1 MTYRLI
7 DLFAGPGGLGEGFA
21 SLDKGKK
28 FSIGV
33 SAEME
38 SSAHKTLTL
47 RSLFRQLKKDG
58 DNKGLQAY
66 YDYCNTAVAPHPEIA
81 LLEKWKCA
89 GQEAQL
95 LELGQPRD
103 NDYLDEI
110 LKKENLS
117 GEQVVVIG
125 GPPCQAYSLMGRAK
139 NMGTVGYVPEEDKR
153 HYLYK
158 QYLRIL
164 DKAKPAAFVMENVK
178 GILSSRVGGRQVF
191 HDILT
196 DLTDPSKAMSNK
208 TGIRYTIH
216 SLVVPMKFESG
227 MDPSTIDAHDFIVRT
242 DQYGLPQARHRVI
255 LLGIREEMEYE
266 GQHLLQPSNKLFVE
280 DAIKELPALRS
291 RLSRE
296 DDPVR
301 WRETVLRLGQDLAND
316 AAQLGDK
323 EMSRWLKNA
332 TASVKSM
339 SELDIG
345 DQRYKKGAYS
355 PNKTPYT
362 DWVRDDNLDVWLNH
376 QARSHMDSDL
386 GRYLYAAAFA
396 NEYGRSPKGHGEF
409 TLKGLAPD
417 HANWKTGKF
426 ADRFRVQRYGYPSTT
441 VTSHISKDG
450 HYFIHPDP
458 AQCRSLTVREAA
470 RLQTFPD
477 NYFFQGTRTQQ
488 YHQVGNAVP
497 PLLAV
502 QIAEVVARCLS

>member
-1 MTYRLI
+1 MNYKLI

-21 SLDKGKK
+21 SFNGGET

-38 SSAHKTLTL
+38 RSAHQTLTL
-47 RSLFRQLKKDG
+47 RSLFRQLKLEG
-58 DNKGLQAY
+58 NEKGLQAY
-66 YDYCNTAVAPHPEIA
+66 YNYCNSNVALHPSTALSAE
-81 LLEKWKCA
+81 WKRA
-89 GQEAQL
+89 GKEAQL
-95 LELGQPRD
+95 LELGRSND
-103 NDYLDEI
+103 NAYLDEI
-110 LKKENLS
+110 LKREKLS
-117 GEQVVVIG
+117 GEQIVVIG

-139 NMGTVGYVPEEDKR
+139 NLGTVGYVPEEDKR

-158 QYLRIL
+158 EYLRIL

-196 DLTDPSKAMSNK
+196 DLTDPSEALGHKSA
-208 TGIRYTIH
+208 IRYTIH
-216 SLVVPMKFESG
+216 SLVMPTRFEYG
-227 MDPSTIDAHDFIVRT
+227 MDPSTINAHDFIVRA

-255 LLGIREEMEYE
+255 LLGVREDMKYD
-266 GQHLLQPSNKLFVE
+266 GQQLLQPSEKLLVE
-280 DAIKELPALRS
+280 DAIRELPALRS
-291 RLSRE
+291 RLSHS

-301 WRETVLRLGQDLAND
+301 WRETVTRLGRDLANE
-316 AAQLGDK
+316 AAQLEDK
-323 EMSRWLKNA
+323 TVVSWISKA
-332 TASVKSM
+332 TASVAAM
-339 SELDIG
+339 DDLDTG
-345 DQRYKKGAYS
+345 DQRYRKGGYGQ
-355 PNKTPYT
+355 NKTRYT
-362 DWVRDDNLDVWLNH
+362 DWVRDDKLDVWLNH

-396 NEYGRSPKGHGEF
+396 QQNGRSPKGHAEF
-409 TLKGLAPD
+409 VLKGLAPD

-426 ADRFRVQRYGYPSTT
+426 ADRFRVQRYGAPSTT

-458 AQCRSLTVREAA
+458 AQCRSLTAREAA

-477 NYFFQGTRTQQ
+477 NYFFQGNRTQQ

-497 PLLAV
+497 PLLAT
-502 QIAEVVARCLS
+502 QIAEVVARCLG